1 MTLTIEIRDTNGQS
15 RARISAT
22 DEAVLVFRDSYQPGD
37 SIILTTDQPNAHL
50 IVSLDDALPPVPV
63 YLADGTYALPIPF
76 DLVKRAYSPKTFS
89 GDMHRI
95 TARLALP
102 HEFSAYR
109 NLALNP
115 YDHSSNASLFPH
127 CEATIITRNEAA
139 FAARNAI
146 DGETAN
152 ADHGFWPYTSWG
164 INRDPDAALT
174 IHFGRPV
181 EIDMIGLYLRADFP
195 HDAWWE
201 QASVSF
207 PDGHTERFSLG
218 KTEKAQRFAIAP
230 RKTEWL
236 RLHDLIK
243 ADDPSPFP
251 ALTQIEAW
259 GRDLVR

>member
-1 MTLTIEIRDTNGQS
+1 
-15 RARISAT
+15 
-22 DEAVLVFRDSYQPGD
+22 
-37 SIILTTDQPNAHL
+37 
-50 IVSLDDALPPVPV
+50 
-63 YLADGTYALPIPF
+63 
-76 DLVKRAYSPKTFS
+76 
-89 GDMHRI
+89 MHRI

-102 HEFSAYR
+102 HEINTYR

-115 YDHSSNASLFPH
+115 YDHSGNSSLFPH

-174 IHFGRPV
+174 VHFGRTI

-201 QASVSF
+201 EASVTFS
-207 PDGHTERFSLG
+207 DGHTERLSLI
-218 KTEKAQRFAIAP
+218 KTEKAQRFAIA
-230 RKTEWL
+230 RRSTEWL

-259 GRDLVR
+259 GRDLVRGTDRP